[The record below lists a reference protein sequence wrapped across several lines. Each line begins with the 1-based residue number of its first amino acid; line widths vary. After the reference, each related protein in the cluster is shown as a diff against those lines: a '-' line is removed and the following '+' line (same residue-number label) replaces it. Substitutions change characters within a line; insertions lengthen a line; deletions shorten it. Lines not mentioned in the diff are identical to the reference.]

1 MEQQISNKQLHNNRN
16 EEAFAAAKAFLDS
29 HQRFL
34 LVSHAHTDGD
44 DLGSILA
51 IAEILK
57 SMGKVAVTAAIGG
70 VPVSLKFL
78 PGQQAARDHF
88 PADENFDAIILS
100 GCSNPE
106 RTEMEEVVGSN
117 LPMLNIDHHPDN
129 KLYGTV
135 NLVDR
140 TKSSVAEL
148 VYDFIKFLGCPITPE
163 ISKDLLTGIF
173 TDTGSFIH
181 ANTTAETLKAAGEL
195 VRAGARTDSIHAF
208 TDSKNLPA
216 MKAWAV
222 AMENT
227 KVDEKNKIVM
237 SVLSEEDIKKIGPL
251 PEDAFSGFINFLQ
264 TVPETKLAIFIYQ
277 DGEYLKG
284 SIRSDEGKGFN
295 VSKLAKLFG
304 GGGHVLASGFRVKGK
319 VFKTESGWRIE

>member
-1 MEQQISNKQLHNNRN
+1 MEQQTSNNQLNNNGN
-16 EEAFAAAKAFLDS
+16 EGAFAAAKAFLDT
-29 HQRFL
+29 HQKFL
-34 LVSHAHTDGD
+34 LISHAHTDGD

-51 IAEILK
+51 ITEVLK
-57 SMGKVAVTAAIGG
+57 SMGKLAVPAAVGG
-70 VPVSLKFL
+70 VPASLKFL
-78 PGQQAARDHF
+78 PGQQAVRNHF
-88 PADENFDAIILS
+88 PTDENFEAIILS

-106 RTEMEEVVGSN
+106 RAEMDEVASSS

-129 KLYGTV
+129 KLYGSV
-135 NLVDR
+135 NVVDR

-148 VYDFIKFLGCPITPE
+148 VYDFIKFLGCQITPE

-181 ANTTAETLKAAGEL
+181 ANTTAETLKVAGEL
-195 VRAGARTDSIHAF
+195 VRAGARTDSIHAS

-251 PEDAFSGFINFLQ
+251 PEDVFGGFINFLQ

-284 SIRSDEGKGFN
+284 SIRSDEGKNFN